1 MCAALLILAAPARA
15 QNNVYGKWSR
25 AFSLSSI
32 PVHFVLAP
40 TDSGDDLSS
49 QILWWN
55 GGPTGSSFGGG
66 LLLWH
71 PPTGTMD
78 AFANDTLTGFPTSS
92 FVSDSMP
99 GPGRNIFCAS
109 HTRLP
114 DGRIFIAGGT
124 DSGSFE
130 VGINQNTIFDPHL
143 RTWDLAAEPLP
154 MAQRRWYAN
163 ATTLPDGRVLITSG
177 SKYFHLY
184 SFGGSRSDSLEPNLV
199 TRLGLAQDG
208 VWDGQVSD
216 AAGNNPERR
225 ELHTMVKIPDQ
236 GTMELFGGRDALA
249 TGSTPHNKNDV
260 WRLFANATTNGPDYT
275 YAWNQVLASPDPLSG
290 NPPTGR
296 YLHGAALTKAEELV
310 IFGGAADTL
319 GQYRVNSEVW
329 VLRSPDTLA
338 HKGYAWYQASQDT
351 SALVTAGLHLGPRC
365 GVAMWKDA
373 RSDSIFVYGGARAP
387 DAAPTDSNVYS
398 LKISWT
404 GTAYTATWGVMNVT
418 SATSPGPRANM
429 ANCGDHTLRQFSRNT
444 SNAQTRG
451 LIFGGRDENNTL
463 RGDLWQLWIVRS
475 GDSTTAQW
483 VQVNPSATGQPGPRM
498 NAALELEP
506 EFNRL
511 VLSGGDTTL
520 TSERSP
526 ALWAIGASGL
536 YPGSGFTPSWS
547 QFATAPGDP
556 LGAMSG
562 SSLTFWSNVYLT
574 RIPEIYDYRQSH
586 GAAFSSLSDDPHLAE
601 WYPFML
607 VVPDASTS
615 HRMLFEAG
623 PRPDTWL
630 MDVDGAAGTKWQA
643 VDSPTQSNPLFKGGS
658 AVLYRVGAVNK
669 VMKCGSRDTESGDAI
684 HTTAS
689 IDLTGSPS
697 ANRTSLHWQ
706 SETPMKYGR
715 ANENLVLLP
724 TGDVI
729 VFGGTRTL
737 GNNDEDDTFF
747 PFNFTPELWHPRGD
761 ASHPG
766 AWDTLL
772 ADPFQYKRGYH
783 SGAFLLP
790 DGRVMTGGGNTLQDR
805 PNAQTV
811 QVYSPPYLYAAD
823 GTVLPRPRLLAS
835 QGRAT
840 YGDVLTF
847 ATDTTL
853 DSLVLM
859 RAAATTHAFNMEQ
872 RRIPVF
878 RCTTCRTDANATG
891 YHEFTFQVPT
901 DSAQAPPGDYMVF
914 GLKAGYAPTI
924 ARWLRLA
931 NPRPRVDP
939 GDLMRPGRPLT
950 DIFYNPCDG
959 YMLHWNE
966 PADDSNYAVSGPVE
980 SYDIRWTT
988 SLTLCDTCWTAFR
1001 SATHFAATPAPGTP
1015 GASVR
1020 MSLAELTP
1028 GYTYKL
1034 QMVADDDRR
1043 GNSPPTSALSPVL
1056 VFHFNAN
1063 GTQCDTGL
1071 YAGGGGGSGLSAR
1084 QAGSTS
1090 LTSASASL
1098 TGAGAWSEIS
1108 ALDGLAPGEQRSE
1121 LVPVAPPQ
1129 AIGSALRVRL
1139 RHGGSDDLQLTRL
1152 GLIAVDSDDSS
1163 AALALPGRAVA
1174 GLLRPAASIVRQ
1186 DGTDVAAQL
1195 EGDINP
1201 YHGFAGDTLLVTL
1214 PTPAGLAPGTALPL
1228 RLRAAGT
1235 PPAAADAAGLL
1246 VQVPT
1251 PNGWRTVARFV
1262 PHDLAADFAVDSVGS
1277 EFVRLVL
1284 LTSLDIAAVDR
1295 LVPGAAACT
1304 AQAPALTALTD
1315 SRQGALATSALGGSA
1330 NGVAL
1335 GGQDTLLA
1343 DFAPIPATSA
1353 TRHWFLALTGTR
1365 PVTRLAGTAAG
1376 GPAPAVPL
1384 RFAFDPVQPNPFQQ
1398 SATLRFALP
1407 EQAQVQL
1414 QVFDVQGR
1422 IVRTLVHERLAAGW
1436 HTLVW
1441 DRRTEG
1447 GAIAPPGIYLCR
1459 LSAGARRATRNAIVF
1474 P

>member
-1 MCAALLILAAPARA
+1 D
-15 QNNVYGKWSR
+15 G
-25 AFSLSSI
+25 I

-78 AFANDTLTGFPTSS
+78 AFANDTLTGFPTTSY
-92 FVSDSMP
+92 VSEDIP

-143 RTWDLAAEPLP
+143 RTWDVAAEPLP
-154 MAQRRWYAN
+154 MSQRRWYAN
-163 ATTLPDGRVLITSG
+163 ATTLPDGRVLISSG

-199 TRLGLAQDG
+199 TRLGLAQAG

-236 GTMELFGGRDALA
+236 GTMELFGGRDSLA
-249 TGSTPHNKNDV
+249 AGSTPRNKNDV
-260 WRLFANATTNGPDYT
+260 WRLFAGANTNGPDYT
-275 YAWNQVLASPDPLSG
+275 YSWSHLLPNPDPLSG
-290 NPPTGR
+290 NPPSGR
-296 YLHGAALTKAEELV
+296 YLHGAALTSAEELV
-310 IFGGAADTL
+310 VFGGVADA
-319 GQYRVNSEVW
+319 GSQYTVNAEVW
-329 VLRSPDTLA
+329 VLRAPDSLHT
-338 HKGYAWYQASQDT
+338 YTWYKASQDT
-351 SALVTAGLHLGPRC
+351 SALVAAGLHLGPRC

-398 LKISWT
+398 LKIAWT

-418 SATSPGPRANM
+418 STASPGPRANM
-429 ANCGDHTLRQFSRNT
+429 GSCGDPILRQFSAT
-444 SNAQTRG
+444 PGDIQTRG
-451 LIFGGRDENNTL
+451 FIFGGRNANGAL
-463 RGDLWQLWIVRS
+463 RSDLWQLWSVGS
-475 GDSTTAQW
+475 GSTATAQW
-483 VQVNPSATGQPGPRM
+483 AQVSPTATGQPGPRM

-506 EFNRL
+506 EFDRL
-511 VLSGGDTTL
+511 VLAGGDTTL
-520 TSERSP
+520 TRERSS
-526 ALWAIGASGL
+526 ALWAIGATGL
-536 YPGSGFTPSWS
+536 YPGSGFTPTWS

-556 LGAMSG
+556 LGAVSG
-562 SSLTFWSNVYLT
+562 ASLTFWSNVFLT

-586 GAAFSSLSDDPHLAE
+586 GAAFSSLSSDPHLAE
-601 WYPFML
+601 WYPYML
-607 VVPDASTS
+607 VVPDAST
-615 HRMLFEAG
+615 HDRMLFEAG
-623 PRPDTWL
+623 PRKDTWL
-630 MDVDGAAGTKWQA
+630 LDVDGAAGAKWQP
-643 VDSPTQSNPLFKGGS
+643 VDTTGSDTLFKGGS

-669 VMKCGSRDTESGDAI
+669 VMKCGSRDTESGDALT
-684 HTTAS
+684 TTAS

-697 ANRTSLHWQ
+697 ANRTSLRWQ
-706 SETPMKYGR
+706 RETPMKYGR

-823 GTVLPRPRLLAS
+823 GTVLPRPKLLAS

-853 DSLVLM
+853 DSLVLL

-878 RCTTCRTDANATG
+878 RCTTCRTDSNATG

-914 GLKAGYAPTI
+914 GLRAGYAPMV

-931 NPRPRVDP
+931 NPRPTVDP
-939 GDLMRPGRPLT
+939 GDLVHPIRTQWAFNG
-950 DIFYNPCDG
+950 NPCDG
-959 YMLHWNE
+959 YTLTWNA
-966 PADDSNYAVSGPVE
+966 PADDSNLAVSGIA
-980 SYDIRWTT
+980 SNYDARWTS
-988 SLTLCDTCWTAFR
+988 SLTLCDTCWSAFR
-1001 SATHFAATPAPGTP
+1001 SATQLTATPTMLPPGSPQSMRLDELSP
-1015 GASVR
+1015 GF
-1020 MSLAELTP
+1020 
-1028 GYTYKL
+1028 TYRL
-1034 QMVADDDRR
+1034 QMVAADDRR
-1043 GNSPPTSALSPVL
+1043 ALAPSTSPLSPL
-1056 VFHFNAN
+1056 ITFHYNS
-1063 GTQCDTGL
+1063 CDNGL
-1071 YAGGGGGSGLSAR
+1071 YAGGGGGGGFSLR
-1084 QAGSTS
+1084 RAGSTS
-1090 LTSASASL
+1090 LAS
-1098 TGAGAWSEIS
+1098 GAAGGAALASEIS
-1108 ALDGLAPGEQRSE
+1108 ALDGLAAGESRPE
-1121 LVPVAPPQ
+1121 LVPIPAPTPL
-1129 AIGSALRVRL
+1129 ADGLRVRL
-1139 RHGGSDDLQLTRL
+1139 RHAGSSDLALTALRL
-1152 GLIAVDSDDSS
+1152 LAVDADDSS
-1163 AALALPGRAVA
+1163 AVLALPARAAAGRLA
-1174 GLLRPAASIVRQ
+1174 PATRIARQ
-1186 DGTDVAAQL
+1186 DGTDLTAAFQ
-1195 EGDINP
+1195 GDASP

-1214 PTPAGLAPGTALPL
+1214 PTPGGLPPGAPLPL
-1228 RLRAAGT
+1228 RVRAAGT
-1235 PPAAADAAGLL
+1235 PPAGVAPAGFL
-1246 VQVPT
+1246 VQVPASGG
-1251 PNGWRTVARFV
+1251 GWATVAHGV
-1262 PHDLAADFAVDSVGS
+1262 PHDFAADFAVDSVGAT
-1277 EFVRLVL
+1277 FVRLVL
-1284 LTSLDIAAVDR
+1284 LTALDLAAVDR
-1295 LVPGAAACT
+1295 LVPGAAGCT
-1304 AQAPALTALTD
+1304 LQAPALQALSD
-1315 SRQGALATSALGGSA
+1315 SRRGALATSSLAASGGGVGLSA
-1330 NGVAL
+1330 E
-1335 GGQDTLLA
+1335 DTLFA
-1343 DFAPIPATSA
+1343 DFAALPPPSA
-1353 TRHWFLALTGTR
+1353 SRHWFLALTGSRAT
-1365 PVTRLAGTAAG
+1365 VAGAQSAA
-1376 GPAPAVPL
+1376 ALMAAAEPL
-1384 RFAFDPVQPNPFQQ
+1384 RFAFEPVRPNPFART
-1398 SATLRFALP
+1398 ATLRFALP
-1407 EQAQVQL
+1407 QAALVRL
-1414 QVFDVQGR
+1414 DVFDVQGR
-1422 IVRTLVHERLAAGW
+1422 MVRSLVHQKLAAGW
-1436 HTLVW
+1436 HALTW
-1441 DRRTEG
+1441 DRSLSG
-1447 GAIAPPGIYLCR
+1447 GGLAPPGIYLCR
-1459 LSAGARRATRNAIVF
+1459 LAAGADRAQQRMVVF